1 MDKFQTHTNACD
13 LISNFKNMKKIYI
26 LLASFMAMTFSSCD
40 DNFFDLEFPPQPLI
54 ISVSN
59 LDQAVGGV
67 YYAMMANEGQLSNF
81 DNLAV
86 YAAAVGDEAAFISTA
101 GNITSVRELY
111 DRNNT
116 NENERLNWAFIPSY
130 DAIRHANMWIN
141 NIDQGAYS
149 KLDGQDKIPP
159 LKGELHFLRAYCYW
173 VLAKLYHPPYQKG
186 AENSYRSVPLVK
198 TGVPA
203 GLAEAI
209 DAPAGTTE
217 EIYALIK
224 SDLEE
229 AKKLL
234 SDEPLRAGG
243 TNRFAASALLAR
255 VLFQMQDFAGAKTE
269 CDIVI
274 GQNGGKFD
282 LSQDPIETWNKYW
295 SGYNANS
302 MTGTKSKEM
311 LWFFSTGDGS
321 VIANGLGGTRS
332 QWNVPR
338 AWGVF
343 NMHIGSANNTIP
355 GGGGGE
361 TAKSTDRTLA
371 ISQTLLRK
379 VGWANA
385 DSTPTAEALSDKRF
399 QQIYYYNPVKD
410 MIFSAVGRRYWW
422 IDKYYRGPQDQYRYG
437 AIPLIR
443 LAEVYLTRSIIRFNE
458 NDKAGAAADLNV
470 VRKRAGLADVL
481 PGDITAEMIH
491 NERWKELSFESDR
504 LFYLQALKI
513 NISNGDRGTGEIPF
527 NSPSLLWPVPQR
539 EKELNPSL

>member
-1 MDKFQTHTNACD
+1 MFT
-13 LISNFKNMKKIYI
+13 NMKKIYY
-26 LLASFMAMTFSSCD
+26 LLLLLIAVSNSSCD
-40 DNFFDLEFPPQPLI
+40 DKFFDLEFPPQPLI
-54 ISVSN
+54 ISVTN

-67 YYAMMANEGQLSNF
+67 YYGMMANEGQLSNF

-86 YAAAVGDEAAFISTA
+86 YAASVGDEGAFISKA

-130 DAIRHANMWIN
+130 DAIRHANLWIN
-141 NIDQGAYS
+141 NIDEGLYTDLA
-149 KLDGQDKIPP
+149 GQEKIPP
-159 LKGELHFLRAYCYW
+159 LKGELYFLRAYCYW
-173 VLAKLYHPPYQKG
+173 VLVKMYHPSYQKG
-186 AENSYRSVPLVK
+186 GDNSYKSVPLVK
-198 TGVPA
+198 TGVPI
-203 GLAEAI
+203 GLDEAV

-224 SDLEE
+224 SDLIE

-234 SDEPLRAGG
+234 PEEPLRAGG
-243 TNRFAASALLAR
+243 TNKFAASALLAR
-255 VLFQMQDFAGAKTE
+255 VLFQMQDFAAAKSE
-269 CDIVI
+269 CDFVI
-274 GQNGGKFD
+274 DQNGGRFD
-282 LSQDPIETWNKYW
+282 LSQEPIETWNKYW

-302 MTGTKSKEM
+302 MSGTKAKEL

-321 VIANGLGGTRS
+321 VVANGLGGTRS

-338 AWGVF
+338 AWGIF
-343 NMHIGSANNTIP
+343 NMHIGSALNTIP

-361 TAKSTDRTLA
+361 TAKATDRTLA
-371 ISQTLLRK
+371 ISQKLLQK
-379 VGWANA
+379 VGWATA
-385 DSTPTAEALSDKRF
+385 DSLPTPEALQDKRF
-399 QQIYYYNPVKD
+399 SQLYYYNPSIDPV
-410 MIFSAVGRRYWW
+410 FSGIARRYWW

-443 LAEVYLTRSIIRFNE
+443 LAEMYLTRSIIRFNDG
-458 NDKAGAAADLNV
+458 DKPGASSDLNV
-470 VRKRAGLADVL
+470 VRKRAGLTDVL
-481 PGDITAEMIH
+481 AADITADMIH

-513 NISNGDRGTGEIPF
+513 NIPNGDRGSGELPF
-527 NSPSLLWPVPQR
+527 NSPTFLWPIPQR

>member
-1 MDKFQTHTNACD
+1 
-13 LISNFKNMKKIYI
+13 MKKIYYFI
-26 LLASFMAMTFSSCD
+26 LTIIAINFSSCD
-40 DNFFDLEFPPQPLI
+40 DKFFDLEFPPQPLI
-54 ISVSN
+54 ISVTN

-67 YYAMMANEGQLSNF
+67 YYAMIANEGQLSNF

-86 YAAAVGDEAAFISTA
+86 YAAAVGDESAFISKA
-101 GNITSVRELY
+101 GNITSVRELF

-130 DAIRHANMWIN
+130 DAIRHANLWIT
-141 NIDQGAYS
+141 NIENGDYS

-173 VLAKLYHPPYQKG
+173 VLAKMYHPPYQKG
-186 AENSYRSVPLVK
+186 GNNTYKSVPLVK
-198 TGVPA
+198 TGVPI

-224 SDLEE
+224 SDLAE

-234 SDEPLRAGG
+234 PEEPLRAGG
-243 TNRFAASALLAR
+243 TNKFAASALLSR
-255 VLFQMQDFAGAKTE
+255 VLFQMQDFAGAKAE
-269 CDIVI
+269 CDFVI
-274 GQNGGKFD
+274 DQNSGRFD

-302 MTGTKSKEM
+302 MTGTKAKEM

-321 VIANGLGGTRS
+321 VVANGLGGTRS

-343 NMHIGSANNTIP
+343 NMHIGSTLNTIP

-361 TAKSTDRTLA
+361 TAKATDRTFA
-371 ISQTLLRK
+371 ISQKLLQK
-379 VGWANA
+379 VGWATA
-385 DSTPTAEALSDKRF
+385 DSLPTAEALKDKRF
-399 QQIYYYNPVKD
+399 QQIYYFNSKIDPV
-410 MIFSAVGRRYWW
+410 FSGVGRRYWW
-422 IDKYYRGPQDQYRYG
+422 IDKYFRGPQDQYRYG

-443 LAEVYLTRSIIRFNE
+443 LAEMYLTRSIIRFNDG
-458 NDKAGAAADLNV
+458 DKAGAAADLNV
-470 VRKRAGLADVL
+470 VRKRAGLTDVL
-481 PGDITAEMIH
+481 ASDLTAEVIH

-513 NISNGDRGTGEIPF
+513 NISNGDRGAGEVPY
-527 NSPSLLWPVPQR
+527 NSPTFLWPVPQR